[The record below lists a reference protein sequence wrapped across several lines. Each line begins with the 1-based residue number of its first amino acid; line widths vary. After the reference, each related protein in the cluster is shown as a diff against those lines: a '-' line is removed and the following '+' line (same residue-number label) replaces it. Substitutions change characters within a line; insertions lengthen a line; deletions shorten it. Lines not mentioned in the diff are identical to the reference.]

1 VAIQRAARDAT
12 PRHVPLMLAHALF
25 PAVAMGLGTPMP
37 PGLAKW
43 QKERARA
50 IQDEALRIVDKA
62 GQMRPAPDE
71 AFDIPTFCAP
81 R

>member
-1 VAIQRAARDAT
+1 MAIQRAARDAT

-25 PAVAMGLGTPMP
+25 PTVAMGLGTPMP
-37 PGLAKW
+37 PCLAKW
-43 QKERARA
+43 EKERARA
-50 IQDEALRIVDKA
+50 TQDEALRIVDNA